1 MNNINFPVDTFD
13 TIIAIDTLY
22 FVDDLEKTVG
32 QMKAVLKP
40 KGQMGIF
47 FTQMMKPE
55 DSKELLLP
63 EKTKLAQVLKKHNL
77 NFQTWN
83 FTKNEHRIWQK
94 CKELAEELKSEFEAE
109 KNLICM
115 MIESTKPNIC

>member
-1 MNNINFPVDTFD
+1 
-13 TIIAIDTLY
+13 
-22 FVDDLEKTVG
+22 EKTVG

-109 KNLICM
+109 NFIIYTPPDRLLNFTHLYCYVNPPQKLAD
-115 MIESTKPNIC
+115 SLLPKLD